1 MSKDGRSEG
10 AERLSALN
18 EDVPDALRPA
28 NLGLSSVDEDPDAAR
43 ETGEATLDGAEPPE
57 AEPPL
62 GPGPDLDPDNT
73 D

>member
-1 MSKDGRSEG
+1 MSKDGQSEG

-28 NLGLSSVDEDPDAAR
+28 NLGLSSADEDPDGPR
-43 ETGEATLDGAEPPE
+43 ETGEAASEGAETPE
-57 AEPPL
+57 AEPRPD
-62 GPGPDLDPDNT
+62 PGPDLDPDNT